1 MNKLFSLLLCLSLSI
16 AIQGQNRL
24 AEQLDNLIANR
35 LETGSDVGILAV
47 DLQSGDTLY
56 RYRADKL
63 SRPASTMK
71 LVTTITTLARPE
83 GFEPFRTEVW
93 SRGEVRGDTLVGDL
107 YVVGG
112 MDPEFDDAALD
123 TLVSRLAGLPFRTVS
138 GRLYGDVSLR
148 DSVYWGAGWSWDDT
162 PYYYQ
167 PYLSPLMLHKGVVE
181 VEAMPTAPGD
191 SALLRCT
198 PASSYYT
205 LCNATRSRTPSA
217 GRFSVSRNWLENGND
232 VVVQGN
238 VTARST
244 GTVNIFG
251 SAEFFLHTLQERLEA
266 KGFQWSEP
274 YALAELPRDGAE
286 QLVALYETP
295 IQQVVDQL
303 MKESDNLNAEAML
316 TRLGAISSGHRH
328 LSAEEGLTAIREQI
342 KALGH
347 DSDRYRVADGCGL
360 SNYNALSPELLVSYL
375 RFAYSRTDLFRS
387 LYKSLPVAGVDGT
400 LEYRMTKGTPG
411 YQNVH
416 AKTGT
421 ISGIS
426 CLAGYLRRADGHLV
440 AFAIMNQ
447 NVRSSR
453 AARQL
458 QDAVC
463 EALIKEV
470 VSNN

>member
-1 MNKLFSLLLCLSLSI
+1 MNKFFFFLLCLSLSL
-16 AIQGQNRL
+16 AARGQSRL
-24 AEQLDNLIANR
+24 SDQLDQLITQR
-35 LETGSDVGILAV
+35 LEMGSDVGILAV
-47 DLQSGDTLY
+47 DLNTGDTLY

-93 SRGEVRGDTLVGDL
+93 SRGEVRGDTLHGDL

-123 TLVSRLAGLPFRTVS
+123 TLVARLSALPFRTLT

-167 PYLSPLMLHKGVVE
+167 PYLSPLMLCKGVLT
-181 VEAMPTAPGD
+181 VEARPTAPGD
-191 SALLRCT
+191 TATLRCT
-198 PASSYYT
+198 PASSYYA
-205 LCNATRSRTPSA
+205 LRNATATRTPSA
-217 GRFSVSRNWLENGND
+217 GRFSVSRNWLENGNE

-238 VTARST
+238 VAARSA

-251 SAEFFLHTLQERLEA
+251 SAEFFLHTLQERLA
-266 KGFQWSEP
+266 QQGFRWSAP
-274 YALAELPRDGAE
+274 YALAELPRDGE
-286 QLVALYETP
+286 ERLVALYETP

-316 TRLGAISSGHRH
+316 TRLGAISSGGRH
-328 LSAEEGLTAIREQI
+328 LSAEEGLKAIREQI
-342 KALGH
+342 KELGH
-347 DSDRYRVADGCGL
+347 DPELYRVADGCGL
-360 SNYNALSPELLVSYL
+360 SNYNAISPELLVSYL

-400 LEYRMTKGTPG
+400 LEYRMTKGSPG

-458 QDAVC
+458 QDALC
-463 EALIKEV
+463 ESLIQLT
-470 VSNN
+470 N